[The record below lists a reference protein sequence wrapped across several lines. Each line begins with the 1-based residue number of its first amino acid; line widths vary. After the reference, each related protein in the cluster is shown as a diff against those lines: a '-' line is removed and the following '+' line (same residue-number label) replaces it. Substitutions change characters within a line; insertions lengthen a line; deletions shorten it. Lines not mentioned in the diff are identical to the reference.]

1 MSEALGAFLTLS
13 IALLAASPSLRSAHW
28 IAMGAL
34 CGTAILARMQL
45 SALLLPVAWLVWTG
59 VPRQR
64 RGAALG
70 TVLLSV
76 VAILAP
82 WCIRNYL
89 LVGEPLFSFST
100 TRVLLLGAVPE
111 LGDVEKVLHVP
122 VDTLEVAQLYAAEI
136 ASKFLGHLLP
146 RLPLPIWWVGK
157 PLYGVFLC
165 LAAGAAVYLKRRQ
178 RLPALLSRF
187 VLFVLFYAF
196 MNLLVVSFHFD
207 APRFFVTVQP
217 LVAAAFAAT
226 LSRVLHDHFSSRPRC
241 AMAWAVAIT
250 ILCVCLSLLSSAQD
264 THRPGPP
271 EPAPYHEFA
280 RGLDPNTVV
289 ASDLSYLFSLHAG
302 TLALRLPLRPAEL
315 LEIHREY
322 LPIDFVVLSGDALD
336 PSKGRGLFGSYA
348 AYAAFIDTPEFRGA
362 FRPADPFPDGSLVF
376 RRR

>member
-1 MSEALGAFLTLS
+1 
-13 IALLAASPSLRSAHW
+13 
-28 IAMGAL
+28 
-34 CGTAILARMQL
+34 
-45 SALLLPVAWLVWTG
+45 
-59 VPRQR
+59 
-64 RGAALG
+64 
-70 TVLLSV
+70 LLSV
-76 VAILAP
+76 AAILAP

-100 TRVLLLGAVPE
+100 TRVLLIGAVPE
-111 LGDVEKVLHVP
+111 LGDAEKVLHAP
-122 VDTLEVAQLYAAEI
+122 VGTIEVLQAYAVDI
-136 ASKFLGHLLP
+136 ASKFLGQLLP

-187 VLFVLFYAF
+187 MLFVLFYAF

-241 AMAWAVAIT
+241 AMAWAGVIAT
-250 ILCVCLSLLSSAQD
+250 LCVCLSLLSSARD
-264 THRPGPP
+264 THRPKPP
-271 EPAPYHEFA
+271 EPAPYREFG
-280 RGLDPNTVV
+280 RGLDPDTVV
-289 ASDLSYLFSLHAG
+289 ASDVSYLFSLHAG

-322 LPIDFVVLSGDALD
+322 LPIDFVVLSRDALD